1 MDKSGKEQSRG
12 KHGDRW
18 TSVKARSRQQQSG
31 AAGPKQTAT
40 LHLSASLSGETKTA
54 IFNYWPPSHSCMH
67 CAFLAEKI
75 FQQMSLYG

>member
-12 KHGDRW
+12 KHGDQW
-18 TSVKARSRQQQSG
+18 NSLKVRSRQQQSG

-54 IFNYWPPSHSCMH
+54 IFFYRSPSHSCID
-67 CAFLAEKI
+67 CVFLAEKI
-75 FQQMSLYG
+75 FQQMSVYG